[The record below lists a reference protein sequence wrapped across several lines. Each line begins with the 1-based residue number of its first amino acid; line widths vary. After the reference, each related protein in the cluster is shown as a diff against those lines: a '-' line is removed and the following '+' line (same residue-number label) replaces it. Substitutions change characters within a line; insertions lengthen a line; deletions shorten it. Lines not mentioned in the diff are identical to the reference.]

1 MDCLDG
7 VFEANI
13 QQRKA
18 GEFSAYLGYSQDSFS
33 IVVYLYSNTSLN
45 MRDQQAKPSK
55 PNQPTA
61 AFHHS
66 LSLTSYVV
74 PMLKRVLLVLRTF
87 EQEK

>member
-13 QQRKA
+13 QQRRLENSPHISDTAKTL
-18 GEFSAYLGYSQDSFS
+18 FSN
-33 IVVYLYSNTSLN
+33 VVYLYSNTSLN

>member
-1 MDCLDG
+1 M
-7 VFEANI
+7 E
-13 QQRKA
+13 
-18 GEFSAYLGYSQDSFS
+18 YLKQTYNRERLENSPHISDTAKTLFS